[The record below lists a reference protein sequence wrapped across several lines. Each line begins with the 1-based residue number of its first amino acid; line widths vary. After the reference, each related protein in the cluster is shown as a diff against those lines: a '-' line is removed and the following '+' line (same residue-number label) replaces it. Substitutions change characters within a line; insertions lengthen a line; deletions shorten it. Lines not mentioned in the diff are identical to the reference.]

1 MCDNLNTTDI
11 VETECYLCPDQETC
25 NRFSKSY
32 INRCNWKNV
41 FPKRCS
47 ETTGVCDGICDDGMD
62 YVQAGFSPFV
72 SMVGWFLFIYGLG
85 WLRKERGKFAML
97 RRHGV
102 QITADVVGQ
111 HTDTVEVPTAVGLP
125 DLTVVRFW
133 ATVQWVPEPPPQA
146 TWKGML
152 LHPRRGAFDQFV
164 RRNFCWCSRKWQLSK
179 HALKPWQRIM
189 DKDGQVKV
197 DLQLTETA
205 FNAYR
210 EGVTTLRIAYD
221 PFDDQNWVLPV
232 AALGEATN
240 RLSALAIM
248 ILLGLSLVAMGTI
261 MTADVFHCG
270 PHLWGFP
277 ECCDTCLDWSDIS
290 DTEPQ
295 KCWRGGCDGVGGK
308 SHLYWCS
315 NGVSGGH
322 SCYIGWS
329 MVPIPIAMSGISFAL
344 VVVFQKNNGVCR
356 VGSQCDNLMGFF
368 CGEGKFCCP
377 DQPPR
382 MHRRDTEEP
391 ESQSLLDYTGAS
403 GHL

>member
-1 MCDNLNTTDI
+1 
-11 VETECYLCPDQETC
+11 
-25 NRFSKSY
+25 
-32 INRCNWKNV
+32 
-41 FPKRCS
+41 
-47 ETTGVCDGICDDGMD
+47 
-62 YVQAGFSPFV
+62 
-72 SMVGWFLFIYGLG
+72 
-85 WLRKERGKFAML
+85 
-97 RRHGV
+97 
-102 QITADVVGQ
+102 
-111 HTDTVEVPTAVGLP
+111 
-125 DLTVVRFW
+125 
-133 ATVQWVPEPPPQA
+133 VPEPPPQA

-329 MVPIPIAMSGISFAL
+329 MVPIPIAVSASAFAIVIFLQKMCRGSLPRKQYQRMVAARMIWAKYRKFKMRTYVNTLQKTFKNCRTMKDYGASLTFPPPPKALKETSAKFEAMFRRWRGYMAIRRVPVEVSAKGRPSTEYPQDRDMLRRKLAAWDL
-344 VVVFQKNNGVCR
+344 VGGGAPGGGRLGWGMNRRWWVAAPGVCSDSAQ
-356 VGSQCDNLMGFF
+356 V
-368 CGEGKFCCP
+368 
-377 DQPPR
+377 
-382 MHRRDTEEP
+382 RRLP
-391 ESQSLLDYTGAS
+391 ESGGDGRRLRLHGA
-403 GHL
+403 GPAGQGPR